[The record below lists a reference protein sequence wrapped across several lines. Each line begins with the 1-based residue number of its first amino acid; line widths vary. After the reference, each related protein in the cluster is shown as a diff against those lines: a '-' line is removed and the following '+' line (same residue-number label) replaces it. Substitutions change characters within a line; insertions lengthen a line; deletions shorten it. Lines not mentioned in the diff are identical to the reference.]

1 LSPTDVEEV
10 RVVEDRRQAGDER
23 GWRGG
28 MSVGWRRREEPPEVD
43 EQRRPWAKEP
53 LEEDK
58 R

>member
-1 LSPTDVEEV
+1 V
-10 RVVEDRRQAGDER
+10 GDGR

-58 R
+58 H